1 MNLAQYPDKTS
12 LYNIQTEEVQV
23 RATSNNVMNNNILS
37 FPNIKQSEWRRKQM
51 YPYNFLVAL

>member
-37 FPNIKQSEWRRKQM
+37 FPNIKQSE
-51 YPYNFLVAL
+51 